1 MSAAHPFT
9 PIQPARLDFAPDGTP
24 RSTDYGDVYHT
35 AAGGLEQARQVFM
48 AGCGLPERWQGRQR
62 FTILETGFGLGLNF
76 LATWAA
82 WRADP
87 ARSRELHFISTEKH
101 PFSADDLAVLHRAWP
116 ELAPLA
122 DELRRAWPGLLP
134 GTHRLHLGSGADYDR
149 VTLTLL
155 FGDALTTL
163 PQLQARV
170 DAIYLD
176 GFSPAKNPELWSPQ
190 VFYPLARLA
199 APGARIATWSVAGTV
214 REGLARAGFRVDK
227 VPGFGSKRER
237 LVGERAARSS
247 DDDSAPTEASGV
259 EPDERRALV
268 IGAGFAGTSV
278 AERLAARGWQ
288 VEVIDAIGPGAGAS
302 GNRIGVLRPLPAVDD
317 NRLGRLTRAAFLYT
331 RRHLQTLSAAGLP
344 VQWGASGV
352 LHLGRDPAHEATQRK
367 VVELHQ
373 PPADYLRYVSQDEA
387 SAIAGWPTAAGGWFF
402 PGGGWGVPPS
412 LCRANLA
419 RFPERIHTRFGQAV
433 ASIAHQDGE
442 WEARAADGALLG
454 RAPHLVL
461 ANAAAAKALYPAP
474 WLPLRPA
481 RGQTT
486 VIPAAALPAPQ
497 VVVCRLGYVTPV
509 VDGYRVC
516 GASFIAGDT
525 DPALRPAEHRE
536 NLQKLD
542 FILPGLT
549 AQAEPPLDPDTLE
562 GRVGFRPVS
571 PDRLPM
577 VGALPAAEAAP
588 GQSLAAIPRLPGL
601 WLLNGFGA
609 RGLVWS
615 GHTGELLASRMAGDP
630 LPLEADLADALDPAR
645 FLLPGRR
652 WRNERDQGG
661 E

>member
-9 PIQPARLDFAPDGTP
+9 PIQPARLNFAPDGTP

-48 AGCGLPERWQGRQR
+48 AGCGLPERWQGRKR

-87 ARSRELHFISTEKH
+87 ARSQELHFVSTEKH
-101 PFSADDLAVLHRAWP
+101 PFSAADLAVLHRAWP

-122 DELRRAWPGLLP
+122 DELRRAWPDLLP
-134 GTHRLHLGSGADYDR
+134 GTHRLHLGSGADGDR

-155 FGDALTTL
+155 FGDALATL

-199 APGARIATWSVAGTV
+199 APGARIATWSVAGAV
-214 REGLARAGFRVDK
+214 REGLARAGFHVDK
-227 VPGFGSKRER
+227 VPGFGTKRER
-237 LVGERAARSS
+237 LVGERTARDNDPAPAETSGAGP
-247 DDDSAPTEASGV
+247 DD
-259 EPDERRALV
+259 RRALV

-288 VEVIDAIGPGAGAS
+288 VEVIDAVGPGAGAS

-317 NRLGRLTRAAFLYT
+317 NRLARLTRAAFLYT
-331 RRHLQTLSAAGLP
+331 RHHLQALSAQGLP

-352 LHLGRDPAHEATQRK
+352 LHLGRDPVHEATQRK

-373 PPADYLRYVSQDEA
+373 PPADYLRYVGQDEA

-419 RFPERIHTRFGQAV
+419 RFPERIRTRFGQAV
-433 ASIAHQDGE
+433 ASIAHRDGE
-442 WEARAADGALLG
+442 WEAHAEDGTLLG

-486 VIPAAALPAPQ
+486 VIPAAALPAPK

-615 GHTGELLASRMAGDP
+615 AHAGELLASRMAGDP

-661 E
+661 K

>member
-48 AGCGLPERWQGRQR
+48 AGCGLPERWQGRKR

-87 ARSRELHFISTEKH
+87 ARSQELHFVSTEKH
-101 PFSADDLAVLHRAWP
+101 PFSAADLAVLHRAWP

-122 DELRRAWPGLLP
+122 DELRRAWPDLLP
-134 GTHRLHLGSGADYDR
+134 GTHRLHLGSGADGDR

-155 FGDALTTL
+155 FGDALATL

-199 APGARIATWSVAGTV
+199 APGARIATWSVAGAV
-214 REGLARAGFRVDK
+214 REGLARAGFHVDK
-227 VPGFGSKRER
+227 VPGFGTKRER
-237 LVGERAARSS
+237 LVGERTARDNDPAPAETSGAGP
-247 DDDSAPTEASGV
+247 DD
-259 EPDERRALV
+259 RRALV

-288 VEVIDAIGPGAGAS
+288 VEVIDAVGPGAGAS

-317 NRLGRLTRAAFLYT
+317 NRLARLTRAAFLYT
-331 RRHLQTLSAAGLP
+331 RHHLQALSAQGLP

-352 LHLGRDPAHEATQRK
+352 LHLGRDPVHEATQRK

-373 PPADYLRYVSQDEA
+373 PPADYLRYVGQDEA

-419 RFPERIHTRFGQAV
+419 RFPERIRTRFGQAV
-433 ASIAHQDGE
+433 ASIAHRDGE
-442 WEARAADGALLG
+442 WEAHAEDGTLLG

-486 VIPAAALPAPQ
+486 VIPAAALPAPK

-615 GHTGELLASRMAGDP
+615 AHAGELLASRMAGDP

-661 E
+661 K

>member
-9 PIQPARLDFAPDGTP
+9 PIQPARLNFAPDGTP

-48 AGCGLPERWQGRQR
+48 AGCGLPERWQGRKR

-87 ARSRELHFISTEKH
+87 ARSQELHFVSTEKH
-101 PFSADDLAVLHRAWP
+101 PFSAADLAVLHRAWP

-122 DELRRAWPGLLP
+122 DELRRAWPDLLP
-134 GTHRLHLGSGADYDR
+134 GTHRLHLGSGADGDR

-155 FGDALTTL
+155 FGDALATL

-199 APGARIATWSVAGTV
+199 APGARIATWSVAGAV
-214 REGLARAGFRVDK
+214 REGLARAGFHVDK
-227 VPGFGSKRER
+227 VPGFGTKRER
-237 LVGERAARSS
+237 LVGERTARDNDPAPAETSGAGP
-247 DDDSAPTEASGV
+247 DD
-259 EPDERRALV
+259 RRALV

-288 VEVIDAIGPGAGAS
+288 VEVIDAVGPGAGAS

-317 NRLGRLTRAAFLYT
+317 NRLARLTRAAFLYT
-331 RRHLQTLSAAGLP
+331 RHHLQALSAQGLP

-352 LHLGRDPAHEATQRK
+352 LHLGRDPVHEATQRK

-373 PPADYLRYVSQDEA
+373 PPADYLRYVGQDEA

-419 RFPERIHTRFGQAV
+419 RFPERIRTRFGQAV
-433 ASIAHQDGE
+433 ASIAHRDGE
-442 WEARAADGALLG
+442 WEAHAEDGTLLG

-486 VIPAAALPAPQ
+486 VIPAAALPAPK

-549 AQAEPPLDPDTLE
+549 AQAEPPLDPDTQE

-615 GHTGELLASRMAGDP
+615 AHAGELLASRMAGDP

-661 E
+661 K

>member
-48 AGCGLPERWQGRQR
+48 AGCGLPERWQGRER

-82 WRADP
+82 WRADL
-87 ARSRELHFISTEKH
+87 ARSRELHFVSTEKH
-101 PFSADDLAVLHRAWP
+101 PFSAADLAVLHRAWP
-116 ELAPLA
+116 ELEPLA
-122 DELRRAWPGLLP
+122 DELRRAWPDLLP
-134 GTHRLHLGSGADYDR
+134 GTHRLHLGSGADGDR

-155 FGDALTTL
+155 FGDALATL

-199 APGARIATWSVAGTV
+199 APGARIATWSVAGAV
-214 REGLARAGFRVDK
+214 REGLARAGFCVDK
-227 VPGFGSKRER
+227 VPGFGTKRER
-237 LVGERAARSS
+237 LVGERTARDNDPAPAETSGAGP
-247 DDDSAPTEASGV
+247 DD
-259 EPDERRALV
+259 RRALV

-288 VEVIDAIGPGAGAS
+288 VEVIDAVGPGAGAS

-317 NRLGRLTRAAFLYT
+317 NRLARLTRAAFLYT
-331 RRHLQTLSAAGLP
+331 RHHLQALSAQGLP

-352 LHLGRDPAHEATQRK
+352 LHLGRDPVHEATQRK

-373 PPADYLRYVSQDEA
+373 PPADYLRYVGQDEA
-387 SAIAGWPTAAGGWFF
+387 AAIAGWPTAAGGWFF

-419 RFPERIHTRFGQAV
+419 RFPERIRTRFGQAV
-433 ASIAHQDGE
+433 ASIAHRDGE
-442 WEARAADGALLG
+442 WEAHAEDGTLLG

-486 VIPAAALPAPQ
+486 VIPAAALPAPK

-615 GHTGELLASRMAGDP
+615 AHAGELLASRMAGDP